1 MFIRVGS
8 LASLGD
14 MVKLDDTDQ
23 KLIRALMAD
32 GRASMRQLAAEVG
45 VALGTIAN
53 RMRRLESLG
62 VIRGYKVD
70 LDPAKV
76 GWEMTVIVG
85 LRISKGRM
93 MDVQKRIA
101 RDERVYAIYDVTG
114 DFDSIVMARVRSSDD
129 LNDLT
134 KGVLTSEGVQRSL
147 THVVL
152 NTVKEDI
159 AAMPPS

>member
-1 MFIRVGS
+1 MFIRVS
-8 LASLGD
+8 LLASFGD

-32 GRASMRQLAAEVG
+32 GRASMRQLAVEVG

-114 DFDSIVMARVRSSDD
+114 DFDSIVMARVRGSDD

>member
-1 MFIRVGS
+1 ME
-8 LASLGD
+8 
-14 MVKLDDTDQ
+14 LDDTDRL
-23 KLIRALMAD
+23 LIGALMDD
-32 GRASMRQLAAEVG
+32 GRASMRQIAAEVG

-53 RMRRLESLG
+53 RMKRLEEEG

-70 LDPAKV
+70 IDPAKV

-93 MDVQKRIA
+93 MDVQRRIA

-114 DFDSIVMARVRSSDD
+114 DFDSIVMARVRGTED
-129 LNDLT
+129 LNDLS
-134 KGVLTSEGVQRSL
+134 KGVLTSEGIQRSL

-152 NTVKEDI
+152 NTVKEDMS
-159 AAMPPS
+159 AVPPS

>member
-1 MFIRVGS
+1 ME
-8 LASLGD
+8 
-14 MVKLDDTDQ
+14 LDDTDRR
-23 KLIRALMAD
+23 LIRALMED
-32 GRASMRQLAAEVG
+32 GRASMRQLAASVG

-53 RMRRLESLG
+53 RMKRLEEVG

-70 LDPAKV
+70 IDPAKI

-93 MDVQKRIA
+93 MDVQRRIA

-114 DFDSIVMARVRSSDD
+114 DFDSIVMARVRGTED
-129 LNDLT
+129 LNDLS
-134 KGVLTSEGVQRSL
+134 KGVLTSEGIQRSL

-152 NTVKEDI
+152 NTVKEDMSAI
-159 AAMPPS
+159 PPT